1 MRLHEHEGKAL
12 LRDYGVA
19 VPAGSPA
26 GTREEAVRIAT
37 DLGAGVVVKAQV
49 LAGGRG
55 KAGGIL
61 VADSPEDAGRCA
73 AQLLTSDVRGCR
85 PEEVLVEERLDIS
98 REIYLGITVD
108 GAAGRPAAVVS
119 AEGGVEI
126 ETVAAVRPEALAS
139 VPVDPIE
146 GMSGADAE
154 GLVRQAGLKGEVG
167 RAVAG
172 ALLGLYRLFAECEA
186 LIAEI
191 NPLAVLGD
199 GSVAAVDA
207 VVEVDDAA
215 QFRHPAFRDRAAARP
230 TGPRERAARELG
242 MTFVELDGDI
252 GLICSGAGLGMATM
266 DLIAQRAQPANFLET
281 GGGITRELMAEA
293 MRIVLDRPGL
303 RGVLIN
309 IYGGINPI
317 HEGAKGIADVMGKGV
332 PIPVVAKALGNFQ
345 EQTWATLEAAGV
357 TVVKEI
363 ETEAAVAALLDR
375 LDGRPGSGSRG

>member
-12 LRDYGVA
+12 LRDYGIA
-19 VPAGSPA
+19 VPAGSQA
-26 GTREEAVRIAT
+26 GTPDEAVRIAT
-37 DLGAGVVVKAQV
+37 DVGAAVVVKAQV

-61 VADSPEDAGRCA
+61 VADSPEEAGRCA
-73 AQLLTSDVRGCR
+73 AQLLATNVRGYR
-85 PEEVLVEERLDIS
+85 PDGVLVEERLDIS

-108 GAAGRPAAVVS
+108 GAAGQPVAVVS

-126 ETVAAVRPEALAS
+126 ETVAAVRPEAVAS
-139 VPVDPIE
+139 RPVDPVG

-154 GLVRQAGLKGEVG
+154 GLVVQVGLKGEVG
-167 RAVAG
+167 RAA
-172 ALLGLYRLFAECEA
+172 AETLLGLCRLFAECEA

-191 NPLAVLGD
+191 NPLAVLRD
-199 GSVAAVDA
+199 GSGVAVDA

-215 QFRHPAFRDRAAARP
+215 LFRHPAFRGRAEARP
-230 TGPRERAARELG
+230 KGPRERAARELG

-252 GLICSGAGLGMATM
+252 GLICSGAGLGMATI
-266 DLIAQRAQPANFLET
+266 DLIAERAQPANFLET

-317 HEGAKGIADVMGKGV
+317 HEGAKGIAEMMGKGV
-332 PIPVVAKALGNFQ
+332 SVPVVAKALGNFQ
-345 EQTWATLEAAGV
+345 EQTWETLEAAGV

-363 ETEAAVAALLDR
+363 ETEKAVAELLDR
-375 LDGRPGSGSRG
+375 LDGRPRPGPRG